1 MSGPNKHGEEE
12 VGGSLSLEKM
22 GRARILMRTGRR
34 RDGGSP
40 GRDGGTPGR
49 DGGSPERDGGT
60 TGRDGGSPGR
70 DGGSPGRDGGDGRFR
85 NWKHSLF
92 HVGKLR
98 LFIPHVCENK
108 FPVN

>member
-34 RDGGSP
+34 RDGGTL
-40 GRDGGTPGR
+40 GRDGGT
-49 DGGSPERDGGT
+49 
-60 TGRDGGSPGR
+60 PGR